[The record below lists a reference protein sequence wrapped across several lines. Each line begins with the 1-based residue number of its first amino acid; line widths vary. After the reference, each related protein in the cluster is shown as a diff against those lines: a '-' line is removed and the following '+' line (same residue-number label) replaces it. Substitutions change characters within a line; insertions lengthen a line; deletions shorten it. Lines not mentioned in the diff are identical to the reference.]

1 MKALVRNK
9 GETVTED
16 MGIPGID
23 WETGMPLTN
32 PYWAE
37 GPYTL
42 IQNYTPPADEG
53 SAVSEATPTE
63 TQNSGVTLTP
73 EEVARLKEALSSL

>member
-16 MGIPGID
+16 MGIPGIV
-23 WETGMPLTN
+23 WETGMPLTS

-42 IQNYTPPADEG
+42 IDDYTPE
-53 SAVSEATPTE
+53 TE
-63 TQNSGVTLTP
+63 TVQDPISTESTTIAAS
-73 EEVARLKEALSSL
+73 EEQIAELKRLLAELENTK